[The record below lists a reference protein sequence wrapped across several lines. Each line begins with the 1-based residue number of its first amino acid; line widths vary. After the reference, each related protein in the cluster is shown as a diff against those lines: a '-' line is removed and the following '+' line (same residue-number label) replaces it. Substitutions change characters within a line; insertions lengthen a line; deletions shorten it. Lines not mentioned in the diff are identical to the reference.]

1 MADLQIFDLQRNALH
16 DGPGIRTTVFVK
28 GCPLDC
34 LWCHNPES
42 KRFHAQLSC
51 LYKNCV
57 LCGRCVEVCPQ
68 NVHSIEENGH
78 RINYA
83 ECIQCGKCVDACYN
97 KALKIY
103 GKRYSTDELLELVL
117 KDRDFYE
124 RSGGGLTIS
133 GGEPMNQFQGVQE
146 LMKKAKEAGLHTCL
160 DTSGYA
166 ETEQYAKMMEYVD
179 LFLYDYKITS
189 PEKHKKYTGVEN
201 DIIKDNLKFICE
213 NGGKVFLRCPIIPG
227 INEEEEHYQAIV
239 ELSRRFENIVQ
250 VNVMAYHDMAKS
262 KAIQIGVDYPL
273 RNLKTVEKEQ
283 KAAIYKRLE
292 DMGCLN
298 LYES

>member
-1 MADLQIFDLQRNALH
+1 MADLQVFDLQRFALH

-42 KRFHAQLSC
+42 KRFQPQLGC
-51 LYKNCV
+51 LYKNCI
-57 LCGRCVEVCPQ
+57 LCGRCEEVCPQ
-68 NVHSIEENGH
+68 KVHKIDKDGH
-78 RINYA
+78 HIDYDK
-83 ECIQCGKCVDACYN
+83 CIQCGKCIEACYG

-103 GKRYSTDELLELVL
+103 GKTYSTAELLEIVL

-133 GGEPMNQFQGVQE
+133 GGEPMSQFQGTKE
-146 LMKKAKEAGLHTCL
+146 LMKVAKEKGLHTCL

-166 ETEQYAKMMEYVD
+166 QTEKYREIMEYVD
-179 LFLYDYKITS
+179 LFLYDYKITLT
-189 PEKHKKYTGVEN
+189 EKHKKYTGVEN
-201 DIIKDNLKFICE
+201 DIIKTNLKFICE

-227 INEEEEHYQAIV
+227 INDEDEHYHAIS
-239 ELSRRFENIVQ
+239 ELSRRFKNILQ

-262 KAIQIGVDYPL
+262 KAVQIGTDYPL
-273 RNLKTVEKEQ
+273 HDLKTVEKEQ
-283 KAAIYKRLE
+283 KAAIYKKLE
-292 DMGCLN
+292 AMGCLR